1 MIVNFLRHAKTETT
15 SSSGKD
21 YDRNLAP
28 KGRAQCEEIKKIVNS
43 ILSDETI
50 IYCSAAIRTRQTA
63 ELIFGDQKSVSY
75 SEELYLSTK
84 EMILEFICSQESSQE
99 ILIIGHNFGIS
110 ELVSYLSGSQVVMK
124 TSGFVRLDFPNFSI
138 RELSASTGVIQ
149 TIHRCDI
156 DY

>member
-28 KGRAQCEEIKKIVNS
+28 KGRDQCEEIKKILNG
-43 ILSDETI
+43 ILSVETK
-50 IYCSAAIRTRQTA
+50 IYCSAARRTRQTA
-63 ELIFGDQKSVSY
+63 GLIFGNQRSVSY
-75 SEELYLSTK
+75 FEELYLSNK
-84 EMILEFICSQESSQE
+84 ETILEFICSQESSEE

-110 ELVSYLSGSQVVMK
+110 ELASYLSGSQVDMK
-124 TSGFVRLDFPNFSI
+124 TSGFIRLEFPNFSI
-138 RELSASTGVIQ
+138 TELSASTGVIQ

>member
-28 KGRAQCEEIKKIVNS
+28 KGHAQCEEIKKIVNS
-43 ILSDETI
+43 ILSDETK
-50 IYCSAAIRTRQTA
+50 IYCSSAVRTRQTA
-63 ELIFGDQKSVSY
+63 GLIFGDLKSVSY
-75 SEELYLSTK
+75 FEELYLSTK
-84 EMILEFICSQESSQE
+84 ETLLEFICSQESSQE

-124 TSGFVRLDFPNFSI
+124 TSGFVRLDFPDFSI
-138 RELSASTGVIQ
+138 RELSASTGVIL
-149 TIHRCDI
+149 TIHQCDI